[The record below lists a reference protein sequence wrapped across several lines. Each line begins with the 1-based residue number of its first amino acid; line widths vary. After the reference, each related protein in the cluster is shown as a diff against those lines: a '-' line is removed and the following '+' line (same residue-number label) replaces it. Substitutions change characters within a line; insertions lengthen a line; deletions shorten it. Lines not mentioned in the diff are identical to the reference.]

1 MRSPR
6 QSRTTTGS
14 LTHSTFNPTEDHLTS
29 DVPLPTQDGGNSS
42 STKDQQLSM
51 RKERSLKLLVNL
63 MVKTRT
69 LVSIHKAMKSIN
81 NGISCMLMNGREN
94 QSKEN

>member
-29 DVPLPTQDGGNSS
+29 DVPLPIQDGGNSLNIRVP
-42 STKDQQLSM
+42 QLST
-51 RKERSLKLLVNL
+51 RKARSLKLLAKL
-63 MVKTRT
+63 MVKTET
-69 LVSIHKAMKSIN
+69 LVSTLKVMKFTN
-81 NGISCMLMNGREN
+81 NGILYMLMNGREN